1 MKKTTEDYLKA
12 IYIIKKTHGS
22 VRGVNIAEY
31 FNVSRPT
38 VSAILKRLLNEKLI
52 YINASHEILLNPEGE
67 KIAVNTL
74 EKHKTL
80 STLLENLGVSEQVAI
95 KDACEMEH
103 TVSNE
108 SFEALKKLADNKFTP
123 AVDKTL

>member
-12 IYIIKKTHGS
+12 IYIIKNTHGS

-52 YINASHEILLNPEGE
+52 FINASHEILLNPEGE

-80 STLLENLGVSEQVAI
+80 STLLENLGVSEQIAI

>member
-38 VSAILKRLLNEKLI
+38 VSAILKRLINEKLI

-123 AVDKTL
+123 AADKTL